1 MPWPWTCGESRVRTG
16 KPFPTQWVE
25 SGPEI
30 SRTAL
35 GVVMGTVA
43 FIPARERGTAGLA
56 V

>member
-1 MPWPWTCGESRVRTG
+1 VRTG

-30 SRTAL
+30 SSADFT
-35 GVVMGTVA
+35 VVMRKVA
-43 FIPARERGTAGLA
+43 FIPAPQGDTPDFR